1 MGNTTMPSP
10 WDSTPQEQWAQ
21 NFRDRIS
28 AVTSNIEDSGVE
40 DYKAGVEA
48 AFERAGVDM
57 DADDVSVAVS
67 RFEDSVE
74 NFSDEA
80 MKRTTVVAAAQYLE
94 NNDVPDDLDT
104 GSVPGSTEYD
114 SASADE
120 FEAATRILGDKFIN
134 NWADSY
140 TADS

>member
-1 MGNTTMPSP
+1 MGNTIMPSP
-10 WDSTPQEQWAQ
+10 WESTPQEQWAQ

-28 AVTSNIEDSGVE
+28 AVTDNLEESGVE

-48 AFERAGVDM
+48 AFDQAGVDV
-57 DADDVSVAVS
+57 DADDVSLAVS

-94 NNDVPDDLDT
+94 NNDADVDV
-104 GSVPGSTEYD
+104 GSVPGSTTYEE
-114 SASADE
+114 ASEDE
-120 FEAATRILGDKFIN
+120 FEAAPRVLGDKFIQ

-140 TADS
+140 SA